1 MTKNLAAVAVP
12 VLILFGIAVLAQAA
26 QPPELAIQGRILD
39 AETQEPVAGSVTV
52 FMNHDGGLVT
62 DTTTTD
68 DKGTFVLT
76 VPTKPYS
83 MLVWAER
90 YAPKQIPEPSME
102 LSVGL
107 DSLRNLPGQV
117 LDAKGD
123 PVEGALV
130 HVRYGEGG
138 DTYLPNWIADSLT
151 EQRPIT
157 GADGRFMVHDVI
169 PGLPVVMQ
177 AEHVDGSYLREASR
191 MSDMKVV
198 EAARGT
204 QAVVTLFL
212 KTIN

>member
-1 MTKNLAAVAVP
+1 MRRP
-12 VLILFGIAVLAQAA
+12 RS
-26 QPPELAIQGRILD
+26 PSR
-39 AETQEPVAGSVTV
+39 GSVTV

-138 DTYLPNWIADSLT
+138 DTYLPNWIADRLT

-177 AEHVDGSYLREASR
+177 AEHVDGIYLRKASR
-191 MSDMKVV
+191 TSDMKVV

-204 QAVVTLFL
+204 QQVVTLFL
-212 KTIN
+212 KVT

>member
-1 MTKNLAAVAVP
+1 MTKNVAAVAVR
-12 VLILFGIAVLAQAA
+12 VLILFSVAVLAQAA
-26 QPPELAIQGRILD
+26 QPPTLTIQGRILD
-39 AETQEPVAGSVTV
+39 SGTQELVVGSVTV
-52 FMNHDGGLVT
+52 FLNHDGGLVT
-62 DTTTTD
+62 DTKTTD
-68 DKGTFVLT
+68 EKRTCVLT

-107 DSLRNLPGQV
+107 DSLRNLQGQV

-130 HVRYGEGG
+130 HVRYGEEG
-138 DTYLPNWIADSLT
+138 DTYLPNSIAESLT

-157 GADGRFMVHDVI
+157 GTDGRFLVHDVI
-169 PGLPVVMQ
+169 PGMPVVMQ

-191 MSDMKVV
+191 MSDMKTL
-198 EAARGT
+198 ETAQGT
-204 QAVVTLFL
+204 QRVVTLFL